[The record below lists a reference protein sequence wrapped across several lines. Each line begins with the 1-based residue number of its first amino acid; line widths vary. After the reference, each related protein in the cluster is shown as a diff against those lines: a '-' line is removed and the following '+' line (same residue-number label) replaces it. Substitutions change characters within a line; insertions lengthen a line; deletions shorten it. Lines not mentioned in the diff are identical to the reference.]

1 VPIPWDEEQ
10 VTYVWVD
17 ALINYLSALTYAR
30 EGEDLRDE
38 FWPHVHHLLG
48 KDILRFHCV
57 YWPALLLAA
66 GYEVPQQL
74 FVHGYLLLDDRKISK
89 SLGNVIDP
97 LDLVDVYGSDAVRFW
112 ALRSVSFG
120 QDGSASIDAL
130 HERYERELGNDL
142 GNLVSRTTA
151 MVARYRDGRVAP
163 GKPNEELQT
172 ALERL
177 RTQLVARFDS
187 WDLTGALEATW
198 EVVRWLNRHVE
209 ATAPWQLA
217 KDEARAA
224 ELDAVLY
231 DLVDG
236 VRAVAV
242 ALSPYLPQSAPR
254 ILDALGQPL
263 ELDLERIGYGLTPQ
277 TDGITAA
284 EPLFPRVDQ
293 PTAAA

>member
-1 VPIPWDEEQ
+1 MPIPWDEEQ

-30 EGEDLRDE
+30 DGEDLREE

-57 YWPALLLAA
+57 FWPALLLAA

-151 MVARYRDGRVAP
+151 MIARYRDGRVAP
-163 GKPNEELQT
+163 GQPNEELQA
-172 ALERL
+172 ALERPAGEARRAL
-177 RTQLVARFDS
+177 RRLGPDRRARG
-187 WDLTGALEATW
+187 DLGARPLAQPARRGVGALAARQGRDARGRARRRPLRPRGRPARGRGRALA
-198 EVVRWLNRHVE
+198 VPAANRRRRSWKRSDSRSSSSSSGSR
-209 ATAPWQLA
+209 TA
-217 KDEARAA
+217 
-224 ELDAVLY
+224 
-231 DLVDG
+231 
-236 VRAVAV
+236 
-242 ALSPYLPQSAPR
+242 
-254 ILDALGQPL
+254 
-263 ELDLERIGYGLTPQ
+263 
-277 TDGITAA
+277 
-284 EPLFPRVDQ
+284 
-293 PTAAA
+293 